1 MKGAAP
7 APSSPIAAISGPC
20 RQPNPMASAETAT
33 NPASATSGP
42 TSPYNCRAAS
52 TAANSVT
59 TPAAEN
65 TEGR

>member
-7 APSSPIAAISGPC
+7 APNSPIAAIKGPC
-20 RQPNPMASAETAT
+20 RQPSPMAKADTAT
-33 NPASATSGP
+33 SPASAASGP
-42 TSPYNCRAAS
+42 ISPYNCRAAS